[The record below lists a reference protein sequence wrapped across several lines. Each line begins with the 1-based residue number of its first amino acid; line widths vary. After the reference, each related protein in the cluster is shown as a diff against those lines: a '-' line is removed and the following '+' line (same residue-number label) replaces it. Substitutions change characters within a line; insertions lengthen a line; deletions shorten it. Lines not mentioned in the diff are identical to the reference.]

1 MDKDALIKHLEE
13 RSTELWHENE
23 SLKLQLFLL
32 KCELDK
38 QKVYKR

>member
-13 RSTELWHENE
+13 RPTELWHENE